1 MALVINI
8 PDVYNSTEYDFSGP
22 RNYDA
27 VTGFKTKLVL
37 VVPME
42 NMDGEITGVVQLIN
56 REGRRGQIAIFGQ
69 AEEQMVQ
76 AIALQAAI
84 AIANIKYAD
93 QITQLLDGKLLEEFK
108 RSQAWLNRMNV

>member
-1 MALVINI
+1 MLRNKISFVRNI
-8 PDVYNSTEYDFSGP
+8 LLIITVGIGTYYMFLNLWSG
-22 RNYDA
+22 
-27 VTGFKTKLVL
+27 
-37 VVPME
+37 
-42 NMDGEITGVVQLIN
+42 
-56 REGRRGQIAIFGQ
+56 GRTD
-69 AEEQMVQ
+69 Q